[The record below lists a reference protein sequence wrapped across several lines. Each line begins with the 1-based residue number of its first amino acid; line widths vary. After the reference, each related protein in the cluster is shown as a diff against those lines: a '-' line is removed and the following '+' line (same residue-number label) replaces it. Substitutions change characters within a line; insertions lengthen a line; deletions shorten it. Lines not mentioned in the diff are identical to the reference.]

1 MRNVDFVLLSMRM
14 AKGHSLKN
22 PIAFVCVVVS
32 LCCLLVV
39 IISLAKLPEISGED
53 NLTSNRLKTTEKVLV
68 DENVGLFGKMI
79 IEMLP
84 EDLAFTVFVPS
95 RRAFEH
101 DLKLNEN
108 DSLAASVPLGEEI
121 RYDSLSGF
129 SLYTSKDPDGMLIV
143 NGVRAEHVDLRKG
156 KIAVH
161 IMDGVIMDAEFER
174 SFQPDDSEED

>member
-14 AKGHSLKN
+14 AK
-22 PIAFVCVVVS
+22 
-32 LCCLLVV
+32 
-39 IISLAKLPEISGED
+39 GED

-108 DSLAASVPLGEEI
+108 DSLAGEMFNNTHAILTRVLGFSAVPRIISSASVPLGEEI